1 MMRPTLGVCSLALVT
16 VLAACATAD
25 QPESIEQELTTAGKA
40 SISLANSSA
49 TVTQTSD
56 TSWTLDKQ
64 GSVNTSNSTVTWTVT
79 ATRGLTVGGQ
89 LVVNGYMAVT
99 NTGSGG
105 ATIGNIVV
113 NLQTKVGN
121 KWVTRSSDV
130 ANATDGDSATTARV
144 VKSASSEAL
153 SSFTENAASGSLNFM
168 DATTNTVFSLVPQ
181 QVIAPGATVP
191 LLFSAT
197 FDNTVLNLS
206 VGTPIRTE
214 VIVTFGN
221 SGGNNNNNTAPNI
234 DINGNG
240 TIDADEARVR
250 SVPTRLGLTVPST
263 QQGNIAVVL
272 TDTINDIETTG
283 TVTIT
288 SSSFNLGATTGTV
301 TVGYNPGASGGTI
314 TNCAHL
320 DSASTTTSVG
330 AFTFPTVNGV
340 DLDACDTQTIAGPGP
355 CTPGVGTCGWVTG
368 SVLTSTQLAWGNPFA
383 TNPTLFGGYD
393 TVYGTGVVEVG
404 IEGSTGFS
412 MAFTLPLAVTD
423 YLPATGLPAPLNA
436 DLVNPTT
443 SASGVLGGEV
453 LALQLNVDFS
463 DAGLLSGTSSVDFG
477 DLTLCGIGAPVDGI
491 SVRDFLAL
499 ANTAL
504 GGGSTSGISLNA
516 YVAILE
522 ELNSSFTLGAPSL
535 FAQQSLRIGACP

>member
-64 GSVNTSNSTVTWTVT
+64 GSVDTSNSTVTWTVT
-79 ATRGLTVGGQ
+79 ATRGVTVGGQ
-89 LVVNGYMAVT
+89 LVVNGFMAVT

-113 NLQTKVGN
+113 NLQTRVGN
-121 KWVTRSSDV
+121 KWVTRSADV
-130 ANATDGDSATTARV
+130 ANATDGDAATTANV

-181 QVIAPGATVP
+181 QVIAPGATVN
-191 LLFSAT
+191 LLFSAA
-197 FDNTVLNLS
+197 FDNTVLNLP
-206 VGTPIRTE
+206 VGTPIRAE

-221 SGGNNNNNTAPNI
+221 SGGTNNNNTAPNI

-250 SVPTRLGLTVPST
+250 SVPTRLGLTVPAT

-272 TDTINDIETTG
+272 TDTIDDIATTG
-283 TVTIT
+283 TVTVT

-301 TVGYNPGASGGTI
+301 TVGYNAGASGGTI

-320 DSASTTTSVG
+320 DSASTSTSVG

-340 DLDACDTQTIAGPGP
+340 DLDACNTQTIAGPGP

-368 SVLTSTQLAWGNPFA
+368 SMTTYTQLAWGNPFA

-393 TVYGTGVVEVG
+393 TVYGNSVVEVG
-404 IEGSTGFS
+404 IPGSGGFS
-412 MAFTLPLAVTD
+412 MAFTLPLAVSE
-423 YLPATGLPAPLNA
+423 YLPASGAPAPLNA

-443 SASGVLGGEV
+443 TASGVLGGEV
-453 LALQLNVDFS
+453 LGLQLNVDFA
-463 DAGLLSGTSSVDFG
+463 DAGLTTGTSAFAFG
-477 DLTLCGIGAPVDGI
+477 DLTLCNLGAAVDGT
-491 SVRDFLAL
+491 SVRDFLAR

-504 GGGSTSGISLNA
+504 GGGTTSGISLLGYVSVASQLNNA
-516 YVAILE
+516 
-522 ELNSSFTLGAPSL
+522 FTLGAPSL
-535 FAQQSLRIGACP
+535 FAQTSLRIGPCP